1 METVIVSNTLSRD
14 IFPNNSGGE
23 FTNDLNHSID
33 TTNTSVSIST
43 MYYNSYN
50 WYNVRQGTNQIF
62 MKISGYGTYPS
73 GELICS
79 IDPGQYVDMY
89 NLVEKV
95 LYAMNME
102 IYKWIKYYKSDEY
115 HDAGYDETRYRGGN
129 MITTKKPHGP
139 FEEWLERKG
148 HWLRAHPQMFRFVHD
163 GRYFGKGEGEV
174 WEPYDRLHTPPVWD
188 INLMDGRYIAA
199 VIDKEKIV
207 FKGRNVGFDL
217 KFAFCN
223 ELAYLMGAAHNFGDL
238 VWYHSKSMDKLYKEP
253 KPLISGKG
261 VEQLCHLLQNT
272 CWGHGKL

>member
-1 METVIVSNTLSRD
+1 MMETVIVSNTLSRD

-50 WYNVRQGTNQIF
+50 WYNVRHGANQIY

-115 HDAGYDETRYRGGN
+115 HDAGWDEKRYLG
-129 MITTKKPHGP
+129 
-139 FEEWLERKG
+139 
-148 HWLRAHPQMFRFVHD
+148 
-163 GRYFGKGEGEV
+163 
-174 WEPYDRLHTPPVWD
+174 
-188 INLMDGRYIAA
+188 
-199 VIDKEKIV
+199 
-207 FKGRNVGFDL
+207 
-217 KFAFCN
+217 
-223 ELAYLMGAAHNFGDL
+223 
-238 VWYHSKSMDKLYKEP
+238 
-253 KPLISGKG
+253 
-261 VEQLCHLLQNT
+261 
-272 CWGHGKL
+272 